1 MAGVQR
7 LHPGG
12 IDAGKIARGT
22 GGDRHS
28 SVQRAQLA
36 REQRADAAAADHKAA
51 CALQGIRG
59 LFHRELYGT
68 LAGREIVCVLPRKTA
83 A

>member
-12 IDAGKIARGT
+12 IDAGKVARRA
-22 GGDRHS
+22 GGDRHKG
-28 SVQRAQLA
+28 VQRAQLA

-59 LFHRELYGT
+59 LFHCELYGT